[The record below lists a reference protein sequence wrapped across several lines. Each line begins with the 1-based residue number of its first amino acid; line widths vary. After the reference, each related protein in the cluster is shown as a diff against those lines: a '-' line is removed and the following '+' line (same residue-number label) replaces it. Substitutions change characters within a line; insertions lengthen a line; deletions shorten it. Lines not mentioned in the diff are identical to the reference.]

1 MNPKCF
7 SLLYDSLSTI
17 QCFQYIKF
25 CFTQATFLNFKTLT
39 NHQGR
44 DDLSDVQSFRAS
56 RFQFF
61 FIWESKKGVWN
72 RLRRRK
78 KMGKALLI
86 FYMYNFIYFISYFQ
100 IGKWKFS
107 QNKRKGRKE
116 SEETL
121 FHVMDVLAS
130 VICVPLFLFF
140 IFTRSSYHISLDEIS
155 YACHNS
161 SLSKLLYNC
170 FEFISDSVN
179 FGFYLIYCIKTPFE

>member
-39 NHQGR
+39 NHPGR
-44 DDLSDVQSFRAS
+44 DDLSDVQSFSAS

-86 FYMYNFIYFISYFQ
+86 FYMYNFIYFMGFPIFIVNPIAAFNRISAARSRRSFITDIFYRRRLG
-100 IGKWKFS
+100 IW
-107 QNKRKGRKE
+107 
-116 SEETL
+116 
-121 FHVMDVLAS
+121 
-130 VICVPLFLFF
+130 VI
-140 IFTRSSYHISLDEIS
+140 
-155 YACHNS
+155 
-161 SLSKLLYNC
+161 
-170 FEFISDSVN
+170 
-179 FGFYLIYCIKTPFE
+179 